1 MNQFISIVKKNK
13 NNLYIDIPKKI
24 IKKMKLKPFM
34 SAKIKATKKQIK
46 IHDFKKTAKIKLN
59 LDENTIKLAKKIMKI
74 EGYGSLDETICNTI
88 TEFITKKKETQ
99 IVYLYPKEF
108 LQGNFNLID
117 EYEKIVKTKPF

>member
-74 EGYGSLDETICNTI
+74 ESYTSLDETICNTI